1 MSTKLFQNFV
11 FILAISL
18 LGNNLYASHYS
29 AGEVYYKWAPTVN
42 DSNRYEVFVNFFR
55 NNFGATISNNTT
67 AVCITSSCFSDTT
80 ITLNRI
86 LPPLGMASP
95 NDNTGGWIVT
105 GTDDCA
111 DPTDPSYRDL
121 SIHKFS
127 GFISL
132 PGVCGDFK
140 FTVQTPCCRD
150 YSTNLASTPNLFMEA
165 HLNNTL
171 GPSSSPEIVS
181 APGLG
186 FCVQGPGAPPIL
198 FEQKAIDLDNDSI
211 LYNLT
216 QPESGPTCGPGTLIA
231 YDSSYTAIQPI
242 PSWIGWTINQN
253 NGVFSLSPRQQ
264 GAYVVKIQVE
274 NLRFDPITL
283 TWISVGSSVR
293 EMMIPV
299 TANCNV
305 TPLQSASLALA
316 NGTYNPLNFSSSSMD
331 SIKQAYQFNS
341 IYKDSSQSLVAELP
355 VKSCF
360 SRFVKLEF
368 EKPVKSS
375 SITATDFRLVAPD
388 STIKPIIRVLDSSA
402 SSLFTSEITLE
413 LLNPLVR
420 NGNYAL
426 QVRNGNDGNTLIG
439 KCGNTFAQFS
449 VILIPVSGCPIP
461 EYDLEQITVVA
472 DSNIQVQWKA
482 NAALADSAL
491 KQHFGAWDLYV
502 SENQGP
508 WVLENSSTQA
518 SDSLYKLSFGGALY
532 QVDHNNYDFFVELR
546 YAGENWGASNY
557 AGQMLL
563 EQVSVQADSLEDFIQ
578 LSWNDYEIIPANRR
592 SYLVDYG
599 HFYSVDSV
607 IWQTPT
613 QTNTNSIN
621 LRVFKTPGVGQYAIR
636 VRAVDGQNEYPFAQ
650 SNWIIYNPSTTPIG
664 LDEFSQQWI
673 IPNILNPNGN
683 GQNESFIISKG
694 EGPELPDFSLK
705 VYSPSGQL
713 VFEENQYQNNAS
725 SAWSGTQSNG
735 QLLPQGIYLYLIEF
749 KGNTGEKQQISGRL
763 SLVY

>member
-1 MSTKLFQNFV
+1 MYINSFKLSFLLLLF
-11 FILAISL
+11 AL
-18 LGNNLYASHYS
+18 LGTTLSASHFS
-29 AGEVYYKWAPTVN
+29 AGEVYYRYAPTATDTARYQVYVN
-42 DSNRYEVFVNFFR
+42 WFR
-55 NNFGATISNNTT
+55 NNSGATITGNTQ
-67 AVCITSSCFSDTT
+67 VICLHSSCFPDANYNLTR
-80 ITLNRI
+80 LM
-86 LPPLGMASP
+86 PPPGMASP
-95 NDNTGGWIVT
+95 NDQNGGWIVT
-105 GTDDCA
+105 GIDDCA
-111 DPTDPSYRDL
+111 DPSDPSYKDL
-121 SIHKFS
+121 SVHKFS
-127 GFISL
+127 GFITL
-132 PGVCGDFK
+132 PGRCLDF
-140 FTVQTPCCRD
+140 TISVNAVCCRD
-150 YSTNLASTPNLFMEA
+150 ASTNMAASPNMYMEA
-165 HLNNTL
+165 HLNNML
-171 GPSSSPEIVS
+171 GPSSSPEIIS
-181 APGLG
+181 SPGVG
-186 FCVQGPGAPPIL
+186 FCVQSPNAPSVN
-198 FEQKAIDLDNDSI
+198 FAVKAIDAENDSI
-211 LYNLT
+211 IYSLA
-216 QPESGPTCGPGTLIA
+216 QPESGVTCGPGTA
-231 YDSSYTAIQPI
+231 VPYDSGYTALQPI
-242 PSWIGWTINQN
+242 PSWNGLTINQST
-253 NGVFSLSPRQQ
+253 GVFTLSPKQQGSFLVKIVIDNYRFDTLSLSWI
-264 GAYVVKIQVE
+264 YVG
-274 NLRFDPITL
+274 N
-283 TWISVGSSVR
+283 SVR
-293 EMMIPV
+293 EVIIPV
-299 TANCNV
+299 TANCNFSAN
-305 TPLQSASLALA
+305 QSVSMGLLPSSVSYT
-316 NGTYNPLNFSSSSMD
+316 GLLNSSMD
-331 SIKQAYQFNS
+331 SLKQAYQLNS
-341 IYKDSSQSLVAELP
+341 IYKDSLVTTVAELNQ
-355 VKSCF
+355 KQC
-360 SRFVKLEF
+360 F
-368 EKPVKSS
+368 EKFINLQFDNPLRSN
-375 SITATDFRLVAPD
+375 SITPTDFRLIGPD
-388 STIKPIIRVLDSSA
+388 SIVKPIVAIHDTSSGLYTN
-402 SSLFTSEITLE
+402 SISLE
-413 LLNPLVR
+413 LLNPLVL
-420 NGNYAL
+420 NGNYVL
-426 QVRNGNDGNTLIG
+426 QIRNGNDGNTLIG
-439 KCGNTFAQFS
+439 KCGNTFAEFS
-449 VILIPVSGCPIP
+449 VILVPVSGCPVP
-461 EYDLEQITVVA
+461 EYALEQINVVA

-546 YAGENWGASNY
+546 YAGENWGPSNY

-621 LRVFKTPGVGQYAIR
+621 LRVFKTPGIGQYAIR

-713 VFEENQYQNNAS
+713 VFEDSQYQNSAS
-725 SAWSGTQSNG
+725 SAWSGRQSNG